1 MTRGHF
7 ESVKAHLKVF
17 PFENITKVMKFVN
30 LASFGS
36 KTRLNF
42 LTQEHINVTGSCC
55 FKSCSNSLTVFQVAI
70 IRDYS
75 FHL

>member
-1 MTRGHF
+1 
-7 ESVKAHLKVF
+7 
-17 PFENITKVMKFVN
+17 MKFVN

-42 LTQEHINVTGSCC
+42 LTQEHINVIGSCC
-55 FKSCSNSLTVFQVAI
+55 FKTCSNSLTVFQVAI

-75 FHL
+75 VLSLTFDIRVERDICLT